1 MGFNG
6 KKHLSPN
13 NNPLPWVIINGLCAV
28 CSISLF
34 ILTVTGQEAN
44 ARSVY
49 VAYNLITTIIWIIEL
64 AIKIKYHA
72 PNWQLIFEIIIVLY
86 FVVDS
91 MRTIYLWVV
100 LNDRPSTLKYT
111 LLFDS
116 FIFILGTLI
125 DAIPFWTNK
134 DLLADEQV
142 GGQTPGDLELNVE
155 GQTEKEIVESQ
166 MV

>member
-6 KKHLSPN
+6 KKYLSPN
-13 NNPLPWVIINGLCAV
+13 NNPMLWVIVNGLMAV
-28 CSISLF
+28 CAISLF
-34 ILTVTGQEAN
+34 ILSVTGQEAG
-44 ARSVY
+44 ARRVY
-49 VAYNLITTIIWIIEL
+49 VSYNLSTTIIWMIQL
-64 AIKIKYHA
+64 ALKIKYHA
-72 PNWQLIFEIIIVLY
+72 PNWQLIFEVIIVVY

-111 LLFDS
+111 LAFDS
-116 FIFILGTLI
+116 FIFIVGTLI

-134 DLLADEQV
+134 DLLAVEEV
-142 GGQTPGDLELNVE
+142 GGQADLELKVE
-155 GQTEKEIVESQ
+155 GQTEKEMVESQ